1 MRKSKISGYLKVKY
15 VEEYKA
21 GKISIKDICDKLGVA
36 DKTVQLWINNYD
48 VFGASNIESGS
59 TNAKYTI
66 ETKVAAVK
74 DYLDGKGSLQEIS
87 AKYKIRSKTQLRTWI
102 KLYNGHKELRSTG
115 GKGSEIYMTKG
126 RSTTLNE
133 RIEIVSYCIAQNKDY
148 TKTMEKYKVSYQQIY
163 SWVKKYEKNGVDG
176 LIDKRGKKKPLV
188 DMTEVERL
196 RAANKLLQS
205 EIEQKS
211 MEIDLLKKL
220 EELERRRR

>member
-1 MRKSKISGYLKVKY
+1 M
-15 VEEYKA
+15 
-21 GKISIKDICDKLGVA
+21 
-36 DKTVQLWINNYD
+36 
-48 VFGASNIESGS
+48 
-59 TNAKYTI
+59 
-66 ETKVAAVK
+66 
-74 DYLDGKGSLQEIS
+74 
-87 AKYKIRSKTQLRTWI
+87 
-102 KLYNGHKELRSTG
+102 YNGHKDLRSTG

-163 SWVKKYEKNGVDG
+163 SWVKKYENNGIDG
-176 LIDKRGKKKPLV
+176 LIDKRGKKKTLEE
-188 DMTEVERL
+188 MTEVERL
-196 RAANKLLQS
+196 RATNKLLQS

>member
-1 MRKSKISGYLKVKY
+1 M
-15 VEEYKA
+15 
-21 GKISIKDICDKLGVA
+21 
-36 DKTVQLWINNYD
+36 
-48 VFGASNIESGS
+48 
-59 TNAKYTI
+59 
-66 ETKVAAVK
+66 
-74 DYLDGKGSLQEIS
+74 
-87 AKYKIRSKTQLRTWI
+87 
-102 KLYNGHKELRSTG
+102 
-115 GKGSEIYMTKG
+115 
-126 RSTTLNE
+126 NE